1 MSVMELTKNKKYKIE
16 VVLGYNGKKRIRYLE
31 TFYGKKSEA
40 KTREFE
46 LSKLLR
52 NGSIFQKKH
61 YTFKDLAQ
69 EYYDYKIDIVEKKTF
84 VNYDYRLKHA
94 MDRIGHVKLQELN
107 MKILENFYQYLRH
120 TYISPKTK
128 KSLSTTTIRS
138 YYDIIN
144 NMLEYAVKVGYIV
157 ENPNAKIDKPKKAKT
172 DIPYY
177 KPEEVEKLVSVLQL
191 EPIKYQAIILLALDL
206 GCRRGELTGLTW
218 ADVDFE
224 TGRVQI
230 NKTTQYAYGEIFEK
244 GTKTANSERINYISQ
259 TTLEVLKKWQKEQ
272 LKQKMLLGSKWQG
285 SKRVFTTDYGADIHP
300 DTPSKILGKIINKY
314 GLKKITF
321 HGLRH
326 TNVTLMIAKGIQTQ
340 IISRKVGHSSV
351 QTTDRVYS
359 HFFEDEFKNVPN
371 VMEEFLTV
379 KAN

>member
-1 MSVMELTKNKKYKIE
+1 MSVMELARNKKYKIE
-16 VVLGYNGKKRIRYLE
+16 LVLGYNGKKKIRHCE
-31 TFYGKKSEA
+31 TFEGKKSEA
-40 KTREFE
+40 KAKEFE
-46 LSKLLR
+46 LKKLLK
-52 NGSIFQKKH
+52 NGSMFQKKN
-61 YTFKDLAQ
+61 YTFKDLSV
-69 EYYDYKIDIVEKKTF
+69 EYYDYKVDVVEKKTF

-94 MDRIGHVKLQELN
+94 MDKIGYVKLQELN
-107 MKILENFYQYLRH
+107 IKILENFYKYLRH
-120 TYISPKTK
+120 TYISARNKP
-128 KSLSTTTIRS
+128 LSTTTIRS

-144 NMLEYAVKVGYIV
+144 NMLEYAVKCGYIQ

-172 DIPYY
+172 DIPFYT
-177 KPEEVEKLVSVLQL
+177 PEEVEKLVSVLQL

-218 ADVDFE
+218 KDIDFE

-244 GTKTANSERINYISQ
+244 GTKTANSERVNYISQ
-259 TTLEVLKKWQKEQ
+259 TTIEILKKWQKEQ
-272 LKQKMLLGSKWQG
+272 LQQKLLLGSKWQG

-300 DTPSKILGKIINKY
+300 DTPSKILGKIIKKY
-314 GLKKITF
+314 NLKKITF

-351 QTTDRVYS
+351 QTTDRAYS

-371 VMEEFLTV
+371 VMEDFLTA

>member
-16 VVLGYNGKKRIRYLE
+16 VVLGYNGSKRIRYLE

-46 LSKLLR
+46 LGKLLK
-52 NGSIFQKKH
+52 NGTIFQKKN

-84 VNYDYRLKHA
+84 INYDYRLKHA
-94 MDRIGHVKLQELN
+94 MDKIGYVKLQNLN
-107 MKILENFYQYLRH
+107 VKILENFYQYLRH

-128 KSLSTTTIRS
+128 APLSTTTIRS

-144 NMLEYAVKVGYIV
+144 NMLEYAVKVGNIV

-177 KPEEVEKLVSVLQL
+177 TPEEVEKLVSVLQL

-218 ADVDFE
+218 DDIDLDS
-224 TGRVQI
+224 GRLEI
-230 NKTTQYAYGEIFEK
+230 NKTTQYAYGEIYEK
-244 GTKTANSERINYISQ
+244 GTKTVNSERVNYVSGM
-259 TTLEVLKKWQKEQ
+259 TLDILKQWKKEQ
-272 LKQKMLLGSKWQG
+272 LQQKLLLGSKWEG
-285 SKRVFTTDYGADIHP
+285 SNRVFTTDYGADIHP
-300 DTPSKILGKIINKY
+300 DTPTKIFKKILKKY
-314 GLKKITF
+314 NLREIKF
-321 HGLRH
+321 HSLRH
-326 TNVTLMIAKGIQTQ
+326 TTVSLMIRKGIQPQ
-340 IISRKVGHSSV
+340 LISRKVGHSSV
-351 QTTDRVYS
+351 QTTDRIYS
-359 HFFEDEFKNVPN
+359 HFFEDQFKDVPN
-371 VMEEFLTV
+371 VMDDLISV

>member
-1 MSVMELTKNKKYKIE
+1 MSVMELTKNKKYRIE
-16 VVLGYNGKKRIRYLE
+16 IVLGYNGNKKIRHIE

-40 KTREFE
+40 KAREFE
-46 LSKLLR
+46 LGKILK
-52 NGSIFQKKH
+52 NGTIFQKKN

-69 EYYDYKIDIVEKKTF
+69 EYYDYKIDNVEMKTF

-94 MDRIGHVKLQELN
+94 MDRIGYVRLQELN

-128 KSLSTTTIRS
+128 DILSTTTIRS

-144 NMLEYAVKVGYIV
+144 NMLEYAVKCGYIL
-157 ENPNAKIDKPKKAKT
+157 ENPKAKIDKPKKATT

-177 KPEEVEKLVSVLQL
+177 TPEEVEELVSVLQL
-191 EPIKYQAIILLALDL
+191 EPIKYQSIILLALDL
-206 GCRRGELTGLTW
+206 RCRRGELTGLTW
-218 ADVDFE
+218 ADIDFQ

>member
-1 MSVMELTKNKKYKIE
+1 MSNSVNSRPNCDQSVTIPLKNAQKKHLLKSSKCFILLYFQNINSNLQYSGYERNGIKKNQKYKIE

-46 LSKLLR
+46 LGKLLK
-52 NGSIFQKKH
+52 NGTIFQKKN
-61 YTFKDLAQ
+61 YTFKNLAQ

-84 VNYDYRLKHA
+84 INYDYRLKHA
-94 MDRIGHVKLQELN
+94 MDKIGYVKLQNLN
-107 MKILENFYQYLRH
+107 VKILENFYQYLRH

-128 KSLSTTTIRS
+128 APLSTTTIRS

-177 KPEEVEKLVSVLQL
+177 TPEEVEKLVSVLQL

-206 GCRRGELTGLTW
+206 VCRRGELTGLTW

-224 TGRVQI
+224 TGRV
-230 NKTTQYAYGEIFEK
+230 
-244 GTKTANSERINYISQ
+244 
-259 TTLEVLKKWQKEQ
+259 
-272 LKQKMLLGSKWQG
+272 
-285 SKRVFTTDYGADIHP
+285 
-300 DTPSKILGKIINKY
+300 
-314 GLKKITF
+314 
-321 HGLRH
+321 
-326 TNVTLMIAKGIQTQ
+326 
-340 IISRKVGHSSV
+340 
-351 QTTDRVYS
+351 
-359 HFFEDEFKNVPN
+359 
-371 VMEEFLTV
+371 
-379 KAN
+379 

>member
-1 MSVMELTKNKKYKIE
+1 MELTKNKKYKIE

-46 LSKLLR
+46 LGKLLK
-52 NGSIFQKKH
+52 NGSIFQKKN

-94 MDRIGHVKLQELN
+94 MDKIGYVKLQELN

-128 KSLSTTTIRS
+128 NPLSTTTIRS

-144 NMLEYAVKVGYIV
+144 NMLEYAVKCGYIV

-177 KPEEVEKLVSVLQL
+177 TPEEVEKLVSVLQL

-218 ADVDFE
+218 DDIDFE

-244 GTKTANSERINYISQ
+244 WTKTANSERVNYISQ

-285 SKRVFTTDYGADIHP
+285 SKRVFTTDYGSDIHP
-300 DTPSKILGKIINKY
+300 DTPSKILGKIIKKY
-314 GLKKITF
+314 ELKKITF

-371 VMEEFLTV
+371 VIEDFLTV